1 MKILISPAKS
11 IQHTNDFPKI
21 NFSRA
26 EFLSE
31 SEKLIKK
38 LKKYNVK
45 QLMDLFHVSQDIAEI
60 NHLRFKNWE
69 SPLELKNEIIPA
81 VYAFTGEVYR
91 GLNVKTIQEENLDYL
106 NKNLRIL
113 SGLYGILRPFDL
125 LYPYRLEMG
134 TKYEINAK
142 TSNLYQFWGDKLSS
156 FLNKEENDFII
167 NLASTEY
174 FKAINTKKIKGKIIT
189 PVFKEFKNGEYKIVM
204 TYAKNARGL
213 MTRYCVDHK
222 IENPEDLKKFN
233 LDNYEYMENLS
244 KENELV
250 FVR

>member
-1 MKILISPAKS
+1 MKILLSPAKS
-11 IQHTNDFPKI
+11 IQFTNDFPKI
-21 NFSRA
+21 NFSQA

-31 SEKLIKK
+31 SEKLIKI
-38 LKKYNVK
+38 LKKYKVN
-45 QLMDLFHVSQDIAEI
+45 QLMELFHVSKDIAEI

-69 SPLELKNEIIPA
+69 SPIELKNEIIPS

-91 GLNVKTIQEENLDYL
+91 GLNAKTIEVENLDYL

-134 TKYEINAK
+134 TKFEINAK
-142 TSNLYQFWGDKLSS
+142 TSNLYQFWGDKLSL
-156 FLNKEENDFII
+156 FLNQEENDFII

-222 IENPEDLKKFN
+222 IENPEELKKFN

-244 KENELV
+244 KENEWV